1 MEGSRIG
8 ANGAAEETLDPADWG
23 EALALSRRIVED
35 AVGYLRDVRERPVWR
50 EMPEDVRAFF
60 AAPLP
65 RTPEPLAD
73 VYREVVANVMAY
85 PMGNTHP
92 RFWSWYMGSSN
103 FTGAIGDF
111 LAAIQGS
118 NLGGGNHAAALMDRQ
133 VVDWCKEMI
142 GFPASAGGTLVSG
155 GSMAN
160 IVGLT
165 VARNA
170 KAGVDVREHGV
181 AAMEKPLRFYGS
193 DQIHSCH
200 RKAME
205 ALGLGNQGPATRS
218 DRRRAAHRPLGA
230 TRGDR
235 GGPRGRLPTG
245 MRHRNGRDGQHRRDR
260 RFAGSGDPGGARG
273 PLVSCRRLHRRA
285 DRRRAGE
292 RVSRRRNR
300 EGELGRARSPQVAPR
315 AVRSR
320 LRAGPGRRG
329 ASRRFCGDAGISGI
343 DPARPGLGRLAARL
357 RLADLAGV
365 QGAQDLDVAQGAW
378 RREVRPPDRPEH
390 RAGGLSQR
398 SDRGRA
404 PSGIG
409 RADEHQHR
417 LLSLSTRRHRWSGA
431 GRRST
436 PRSCCE
442 CRKRASPPSPTR
454 RCGASIACAR
464 PSTITGPA
472 GTIWNCWSERPFASA
487 TRLRGNA
494 PRSAILRAV
503 PVASSNGIVRVG
515 KIVRSSLL
523 TPPATPSFTPLR
535 GSLQPRD
542 TYTNAVFR
550 RECPSFARHGE
561 TWFSAIAYK
570 KKTPSVRNSNCSGVR
585 NDSCR
590 RIG

>member
-1 MEGSRIG
+1 MEGSRRNVSG
-8 ANGAAEETLDPADWG
+8 SAEETLDPADWG

-65 RTPEPLAD
+65 RTSQPLAD
-73 VYREVVANVMAY
+73 VYRDVAANVMPY
-85 PMGNTHP
+85 PMGNVHP

-133 VVDWCKEMI
+133 VVGWCKEMI

-165 VARNA
+165 VARNV

-205 ALGLGNQGPATRS
+205 ALGLGNQALRRDS
-218 DRRRAAHRPLGA
+218 DGRRAARRPLRA
-230 TRGDR
+230 ARGDR

-245 MRHRNGRDGQHRRDR
+245 MRDRNGRDGQHRRDR

-285 DRRRAGE
+285 DRHRPGE

-300 EGELGRARSPQVAPR
+300 EGGT
-315 AVRSR
+315 RSR
-320 LRAGPGRRG
+320 SIPT
-329 ASRRFCGDAGISGI
+329 SG
-343 DPARPGLGRLAARL
+343 
-357 RLADLAGV
+357 
-365 QGAQDLDVAQGAW
+365 
-378 RREVRPPDRPEH
+378 
-390 RAGGLSQR
+390 
-398 SDRGRA
+398 
-404 PSGIG
+404 
-409 RADEHQHR
+409 
-417 LLSLSTRRHRWSGA
+417 STRLSRLVARWSG
-431 GRRST
+431 T
-436 PRSCCE
+436 PR
-442 CRKRASPPSPTR
+442 R
-454 RCGASIACAR
+454 IA
-464 PSTITGPA
+464 PL
-472 GTIWNCWSERPFASA
+472 
-487 TRLRGNA
+487 LR
-494 PRSAILRAV
+494 
-503 PVASSNGIVRVG
+503 
-515 KIVRSSLL
+515 
-523 TPPATPSFTPLR
+523 
-535 GSLQPRD
+535 
-542 TYTNAVFR
+542 
-550 RECPSFARHGE
+550 
-561 TWFSAIAYK
+561 
-570 KKTPSVRNSNCSGVR
+570 
-585 NDSCR
+585 
-590 RIG
+590 